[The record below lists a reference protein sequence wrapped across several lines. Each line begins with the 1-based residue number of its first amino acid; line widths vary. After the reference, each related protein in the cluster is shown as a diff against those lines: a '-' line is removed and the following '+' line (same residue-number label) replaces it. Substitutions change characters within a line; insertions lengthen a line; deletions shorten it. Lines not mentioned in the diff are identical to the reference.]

1 MKATEHRGITLRQL
15 KDLVAF
21 IDGHA
26 DANGFLPGWLQTY
39 YRNKDKDGKWDGT
52 YSKEVRCHKDT
63 INLYDVVAY
72 VVEPATEAQKCS
84 YVELVAPQGT
94 TVQTPRWFVSHWW
107 GEPVKDFVK
116 AVEKHSKVRFPTGER
131 NEVDCDRNTAD
142 EDVSYWVCA
151 YANNQHDLGSDIPA
165 DPRESAFFKA
175 MQLCDG
181 VLVVLDA
188 SATVFTRSWCAQR
201 AGRVEP
207 RLPSG

>member
-1 MKATEHRGITLRQL
+1 MLRQ
-15 KDLVAF
+15 KM
-21 IDGHA
+21 
-26 DANGFLPGWLQTY
+26 NNM
-39 YRNKDKDGKWDGT
+39 YRNIG
-52 YSKEVRCHKDT
+52 HKDT
-63 INLYDVVAY
+63 INLYDAVYY
-72 VVEPATEAQKCS
+72 VVKPATEAQQCS
-84 YVELVAPQGT
+84 YVELVAPAGMT
-94 TVQTPRWFVSHWW
+94 AQTPRWFVSHWW

-116 AVEKHSKVRFPTGER
+116 AVEKHSKVRFPRGER

-151 YANNQHDLGSDIPA
+151 YANNQHALGSDIPA

-207 RLPSG
+207 RLASG

>member
-1 MKATEHRGITLRQL
+1 MDFSCLGELKTHIAATEHRGITLRQL
-15 KDLVAF
+15 KDLEAF
-21 IDGHA
+21 IDRHA
-26 DANGFLPGWLQTY
+26 DKDGFLPGWLD
-39 YRNKDKDGKWDGT
+39 RD
-52 YSKEVRCHKDT
+52 SKTCHKDT
-63 INLYDVVAY
+63 INLYDVVKY
-72 VVEPATEAQKCS
+72 VVKPATEAQKCS

-116 AVEKHSKVRFPTGER
+116 AVEKHSKVRFPRGER

-151 YANNQHDLGSDIPA
+151 YANNQHALGSDIPP
-165 DPRESAFFKA
+165 DPRDSAFFKA
-175 MQLCDG
+175 MQLCEG

-207 RLPSG
+207 RLASG